1 MKELMLV
8 MEKRRKFA
16 MRWQVLLFFAAGA
29 LIAADKLENMTSEQI
44 KDYERLTGTFTLVS
58 GVVDGKEV
66 PEDVRKETILVTDHD
81 KFTVST
87 GDKAG
92 TSERGT
98 FKIDP
103 TKTPKTADSL
113 QETGA
118 DKGKTMLGIYDII
131 DDNHKR
137 ACWAP
142 PDKPRPNEFAS
153 EPGSGHILQ
162 LWERQRQK

>member
-1 MKELMLV
+1 M
-8 MEKRRKFA
+8 RR
-16 MRWQVLLFFAAGA
+16 QVLLFLAAGA
-29 LIAADKLENMTSEQI
+29 LIGADSSNMTPEQI
-44 KDYERLTGTFTLVS
+44 KDYERLTGTFILVS

-66 PEDVRKETILVTDHD
+66 PEDVRKKTILVTDHD

-87 GDKAG
+87 GDEAG
-92 TSERGT
+92 TSARGT

-118 DKGKTMLGIYDII
+118 DKGKTVLGIYEII

-142 PDKPRPNEFAS
+142 PGKPRPTEFVS
-153 EPGSGHILQ
+153 KPGSSHILQ
-162 LWERQRQK
+162 LWKREAH